1 MFGYIRTLAG
11 FGNGNKLVCM
21 DGYFWIRI
29 KKIAYAAV
37 FTGSCSSGSLGF
49 IKGTICDV
57 EECGFG
63 SMVSF
68 ALHRVHGFI

>member
-1 MFGYIRTLAG
+1 MFGLGRWQDSKRD
-11 FGNGNKLVCM
+11 KLVCM

-29 KKIAYAAV
+29 KIACAV
-37 FTGSCSSGSLGF
+37 FIGSYSSGSLGF

-63 SMVSF
+63 SMISF
-68 ALHRVHGFI
+68 ALHRVHGFIS